1 VYLNRKNEPEF
12 KKVNFKV
19 QDKNLNS
26 VLIAHLRHK
35 IKYNQLCR
43 SNLLI
48 QQVIISAIGFSS
60 LSYEP
65 DLKKLKIR
73 SMKLFRINLFKNSI
87 LKRKGVF

>member
-1 VYLNRKNEPEF
+1 MYLNRKNELEF

-26 VLIAHLRHK
+26 VLIAYLRRK

-48 QQVIISAIGFSS
+48 QQVIISAIDFSS

-73 SMKLFRINLFKNSI
+73 SMKLFRINLFKKLYI
-87 LKRKGVF
+87 KED